1 MRKPNNPQ
9 AASGQAA
16 SGQAAS
22 GQAASAQAVSA
33 QAASAARASARGNTA
48 EIEDA
53 RRRLL
58 AGREYVGVDRID
70 GPLVFVRNTHPVG
83 YRDLV
88 EVVDPAGEI
97 RLGIVLE
104 TSRDVVVVQ
113 VFAGTSGLTMPQTHV
128 RFRGEPHEIGVTEK
142 MLGRVFNGLG
152 EPIDGGPPPSGEQE
166 LDVNGQPINPTA
178 REYPRDF
185 IQTGISA
192 IDGMNTLIR
201 GQKLPIFSGN
211 GLPHNE
217 LAAQV
222 ARQAR
227 IRGESATAASREES
241 HFAVVFAAMGVKHDV
256 ARFFTS
262 SFEETGTLENVA
274 LFLSLADDPSIERLI
289 TPRTALTLAEHLA
302 FERDMHVLV
311 IMTDMSNYCEALR
324 EISTLRGEIPSRKG
338 YPGYLYSD
346 LAEIYERSGMLKGYS
361 GSITQ
366 MPILTMPNDD
376 ISHPIPDLTG
386 YITEGQIVFERE
398 MYSRGIYPP
407 VAGLPSLSRLMKD
420 GIGEGM
426 TREDHPHLASQLF
439 AAYSYVKD
447 VRNLASV
454 IGEEELTPLDHQY
467 LEFGEAFERK
477 FVSQTRSENRTIE
490 QTLELGWEVMSML
503 PVEELHRM
511 TEEEIEKYYG
521 R

>member
-1 MRKPNNPQ
+1 M
-9 AASGQAA
+9 
-16 SGQAAS
+16 
-22 GQAASAQAVSA
+22 
-33 QAASAARASARGNTA
+33 A
-48 EIEDA
+48 EITDK
-53 RRRLL
+53 RLL
-58 AGREYVGVDRID
+58 SGREYIGVDKID
-70 GPLVFVRNTHPVG
+70 GPLVFVSKTHPVG
-83 YRDLV
+83 YRELI
-88 EVVDPAGEI
+88 ECVDKQGNV

-104 TSRDVVVVQ
+104 SSTSVVVAQ
-113 VFAGTSGLTMPQTHV
+113 VFEGTSGLTLPDTRV
-128 RFRGEPHEIGVTEK
+128 RFSGEPLTLAVSKE

-152 EPIDGGPPPSGEQE
+152 LPIDGGPAQPGDEE
-166 LDVNGQPINPTA
+166 LDINGMAINPTA
-178 REYPRDF
+178 RQYPRDF

-217 LAAQV
+217 LAAQI

-227 IRGESATAASREES
+227 VRGADSD
-241 HFAVVFAAMGVKHDV
+241 FAVVFAAMGVKHDV
-256 ARFFTS
+256 ARFFTR
-262 SFEETGTLENVA
+262 SFEESGVLDNVA

-302 FERDMHVLV
+302 FNEGMHVLV
-311 IMTDMSNYCEALR
+311 IMTDMTNYCESLR
-324 EISTLRGEIPSRKG
+324 EISTIRGEIPSRKG

-346 LAEIYERSGMLKGYS
+346 LAELYERSGMIKDHP
-361 GSITQ
+361 GSITSL
-366 MPILTMPNDD
+366 PILTMPNDD

-398 MYSRGIYPP
+398 MDGRGIYPP

-439 AAYSYVKD
+439 AAYSHVKD

-454 IGEEELTPLDHQY
+454 IGEEELTPLDHNY
-467 LEFGEAFERK
+467 LDFGKAFEQKFISQRK
-477 FVSQTRSENRTIE
+477 DENRSIE
-490 QTLELGWEVMSML
+490 QTLDLGWEVLRLL
-503 PVEELHRM
+503 PASELHRI

-521 R
+521 V

>member
-1 MRKPNNPQ
+1 MLKIDMD
-9 AASGQAA
+9 
-16 SGQAAS
+16 
-22 GQAASAQAVSA
+22 
-33 QAASAARASARGNTA
+33 
-48 EIEDA
+48 EKHKK
-53 RRRLL
+53 LK
-58 AGREYVGVDRID
+58 AGLEYVGVDKID
-70 GPLVFVRNTHPVG
+70 GPLVFIRNTHPVG
-83 YRDLV
+83 YRELV
-88 EVVDPAGEI
+88 QCVDTQGNT
-97 RLGIVLE
+97 RLGLVLD
-104 TSRDVVVVQ
+104 TSKDMVCVQ
-113 VFAGTSGLTMPQTHV
+113 VFEGTSGLTMPDTHV
-128 RFRGEPHEIGVTEK
+128 RFMGEPLNFGVSEK

-152 EPIDGGPPPSGEQE
+152 QPIDNGPMPMSEAE
-166 LDVNGQPINPTA
+166 LDVNGMPVNPTA

-185 IQTGISA
+185 IQTGVSA

-217 LAAQV
+217 LAAQI
-222 ARQAR
+222 ARQAK
-227 IRGESATAASREES
+227 IKGGKTN
-241 HFAVVFAAMGVKHDV
+241 FAVVFAAMGVKNDV
-256 ARFFTS
+256 AKFFVK
-262 SFEETGTLENVA
+262 SFEETGVLDNVA
-274 LFLSLADDPSIERLI
+274 LFLSLADDPSIERII

-302 FERDMHVLV
+302 FNKNMHVLV
-311 IMTDMSNYCEALR
+311 IMTDVSNYCESLR
-324 EISTLRGEIPSRKG
+324 EISTIRGEIPSRKG

-346 LAEIYERSGMLKGYS
+346 LAELYERSGMIKGFS

-366 MPILTMPNDD
+366 LPILTMPNDD

-398 MYSRGIYPP
+398 MYSRNIYPP
-407 VAGLPSLSRLMKD
+407 IAGLPSLSRLMKD

-467 LEFGEAFERK
+467 MEFGDAFERN
-477 FVSQTRSENRTIE
+477 FVTQKMNEDRTIE
-490 QTLELGWEVMSML
+490 ETLDKGWQCLNIL
-503 PVEELHRM
+503 PREELHRV

>member
-1 MRKPNNPQ
+1 MTKSTKTSLDGERP
-9 AASGQAA
+9 AAGAA
-16 SGQAAS
+16 PGPGATPGPAA
-22 GQAASAQAVSA
+22 
-33 QAASAARASARGNTA
+33 T
-48 EIEDA
+48 EEA

-70 GPLVFVRNTHPVG
+70 GPLVFVKNTHPVG
-83 YRDLV
+83 YRELV
-88 EVVDPAGEI
+88 ECVDPSGQT
-97 RLGIVLE
+97 RLGIVLD
-104 TSRDVVVVQ
+104 TSAEVVVVQ
-113 VFAGTSGLTMPQTHV
+113 VFEGTSGLTMPGTHV
-128 RFRGEPHEIGVTEK
+128 RFRGEPQRIGVTER

-152 EPIDGGPPPSGEQE
+152 QPIDGGPPPAGEME
-166 LDVNGQPINPTA
+166 VDVNGRPINPTS

-185 IQTGISA
+185 IQTGISV

-217 LAAQV
+217 LAAQI
-222 ARQAR
+222 ARQAK
-227 IRGESATAASREES
+227 IRGTETQ
-241 HFAVVFAAMGVKHDV
+241 FAVVFAAMGVKHDV

-262 SFEETGTLENVA
+262 SFEETGVLDNVA

-302 FERDMHVLV
+302 YNLDMHVLV

-324 EISTLRGEIPSRKG
+324 EISTIRGEIPSRKG

-346 LAEIYERSGMLKGYS
+346 LAELYERSGMLQGYK

-398 MYSRGIYPP
+398 MYARGLYPP

-467 LEFGEAFERK
+467 LDFGEAFERK
-477 FVSQTRSENRTIE
+477 FVSQTQSEE
-490 QTLELGWEVMSML
+490 QTLDRGWEVLTML
-503 PVEELHRM
+503 PAEELHRV
-511 TEEEIEKYYG
+511 TETEIEKFYG
-521 R
+521 K